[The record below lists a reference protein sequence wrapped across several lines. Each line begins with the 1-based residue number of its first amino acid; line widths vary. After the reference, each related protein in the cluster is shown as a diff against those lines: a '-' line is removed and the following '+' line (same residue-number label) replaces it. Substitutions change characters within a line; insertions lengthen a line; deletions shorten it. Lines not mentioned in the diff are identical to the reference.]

1 MVSGNSPMAAGFKIV
16 SILVVPVAL
25 ALMPLL
31 ATLAQQANTGGSQ
44 LLERV
49 YQAQDYFALSELAR
63 EQITLNPKSPYG
75 HYYLALALQQTGQMR
90 EASAE
95 YRKVIELDKNGPYG
109 MRALKILQ
117 GQSKPASAA
126 ATTAIAKPTQANPA
140 VPSPQT
146 ATTSSAASGT
156 GANLNGLAKQREC
169 LINAAEREKASAT
182 ARFNGEVNHINQQEG
197 IAAADKDAR
206 IQDALKRLMR
216 IQSDVD
222 AKLSRQLSDLGSSGM
237 ANSGNQGTINK
248 TGSIVTSGAG
258 GLVHSYEHLDNDAE
272 SVVLPSENP
281 LSATAIKM
289 QVNTNKKGRAKSK

>member
-1 MVSGNSPMAAGFKIV
+1 MAASLKIV
-16 SILVVPVAL
+16 SILLVPAAL

-31 ATLAQQANTGGSQ
+31 GTSAQSASAGNSQ

-75 HYYLALALQQTGQMR
+75 HYYLALALQQTGQTR

-109 MRALKILQ
+109 MRASKILQ
-117 GQSKPASAA
+117 AQSKPAHA
-126 ATTAIAKPTQANPA
+126 ATSTAPATSTAA
-140 VPSPQT
+140 VPTPNSSQT
-146 ATTSSAASGT
+146 TTTSNAASNT
-156 GANLNGLAKQREC
+156 GAKQNGLTKQREC

-197 IAAADKDAR
+197 IAAVDKDAR
-206 IQDALKRLMR
+206 IQEALKRLMR

-222 AKLSRQLSDLGSSGM
+222 AKLSRQLSDLSGSGE
-237 ANSGNQGTINK
+237 ANSSNQNTINK

-258 GLVHSYEHLDNDAE
+258 GLVHSYEHLDSNAE

-289 QVNTNKKGRAKSK
+289 PVNTSQKRGVKSK